1 MENIPVEKNKEYIV
15 DIIDNG
21 FEGEGITKIDGYTIF
36 INGAIKG
43 EKCKIIIVKV
53 TKSHAYGKII
63 EIIEKSKYRIE
74 ADCTTYKRCGG
85 CSLRH
90 IEYNKTLE
98 MKRDVVQNLVNKAL
112 ENKITVNDTIGMEK
126 PYYYR
131 NKAQYP
137 FGTNKNGDKVFG
149 IFAKRTHE
157 IIEINDCKIQ
167 NPISAKIAREVLKFV
182 RENNISVYN
191 EETGKGLVRH
201 LIVKVGIRTNE
212 VMCVIVLNGEKFEKE
227 QELVNLLLEKFNKDD
242 KNEFKIKTIVKNI
255 NTKNTNVIL
264 GNKNIVL
271 YGDGYIKDKLG
282 NYTFKISPMSFY
294 QTNPIQT
301 EVLYN
306 KAIEAAKLK
315 KSDVVLDLYCGIGTI
330 GIYAS
335 SFVNKVYG
343 IEIVEQ
349 AIEDAKENAR
359 INNIENIKFRC
370 GAVEDVLE
378 DLIKKENIAP
388 NIVFVDPPRRGLDK
402 NTVDNILK
410 LKPEKLIY
418 ISCNPATMVRDINMM
433 EAEYVVKEI
442 QPVDM
447 FPLTRTCG
455 SLCVARV
462 KELPVVLEFT
472 SFQDTIMFHKRG
484 RFGLE
489 KVQNNEINVKV
500 VLDMEC
506 GNI

>member
-63 EIIEKSKYRIE
+63 EIMEKSKHRVE

-85 CSLRH
+85 CNLRH

-137 FGTNKNGDKVFG
+137 FGIDKNGDKVFG
-149 IFAKRTHE
+149 IYAKRTHE
-157 IIEINDCKIQ
+157 IIEIDDCKIQ
-167 NPISAKIAREVLKFV
+167 NPISEKMAREVLEFV
-182 RENNISVYN
+182 RENNISIYN

-201 LIVKVGIRTNE
+201 LIVKVGIKTNE

-227 QELVNLLLEKFNKDD
+227 QEFVNILLEKFNKDN

-255 NTKNTNVIL
+255 NTKNSNVIL
-264 GNKNIVL
+264 GDKNIVL
-271 YGDGYIKDKLG
+271 YGDGYINDKLG
-282 NYTFKISPMSFY
+282 KYIFKISPMSFY
-294 QTNPIQT
+294 QTNPVQT
-301 EVLYN
+301 EILYN

-335 SFVNKVYG
+335 SLVNKVYG

-370 GAVEDVLE
+370 GAVENILE
-378 DLIKKENIAP
+378 DLIKEEKITP

-410 LKPEKLIY
+410 LKPEKVIY

-433 EAEYVVKEI
+433 EAEYDVKEI

-447 FPLTRTCG
+447 FPYTSHVECC
-455 SLCVARV
+455 S
-462 KELPVVLEFT
+462 VL
-472 SFQDTIMFHKRG
+472 QLKRDT
-484 RFGLE
+484 
-489 KVQNNEINVKV
+489 
-500 VLDMEC
+500 
-506 GNI
+506 

>member
-21 FEGEGITKIDGYTIF
+21 FEGEGIAKIDGYTIF
-36 INGAIKG
+36 IDGGIKG
-43 EKCKIIIVKV
+43 EKCRILIVKV
-53 TKSHAYGKII
+53 TKSHGYGKLI
-63 EIIEKSKYRIE
+63 EVIEKSKYRVE

-85 CSLRH
+85 CNLRH

-98 MKRDVVQNLVNKAL
+98 MKRDVVQNLVNKIL
-112 ENKITVNDTIGMEK
+112 ENKITVRNTIGMEK

-137 FGTNKNGDKVFG
+137 FGINKNGDKTFG
-149 IFAKRTHE
+149 IYAKRTHE
-157 IIEINDCKIQ
+157 IIDIDDCKIQ
-167 NPISAKIAREVLKFV
+167 NPISKKIAREVLEFV
-182 RENNISVYN
+182 KENNVNVYN
-191 EETGKGLVRH
+191 EETGKGLLRH
-201 LIVKVGIRTNE
+201 LIVKVGIKTNE
-212 VMCVIVLNGEKFEKE
+212 VMCIIVLNEEKFEKE
-227 QELVNLLLEKFNKDD
+227 QELVKLLIEKFNKDD
-242 KNEFKIKTIVKNI
+242 KNEFKIQTIVKNI

-264 GNKNIVL
+264 GDKNIVL

-282 NYTFKISPMSFY
+282 NYVFKISPMSFY

-335 SFVNKVYG
+335 SFVSKVYG

-349 AIEDAKENAR
+349 AIEDAKENAI
-359 INNIENIKFRC
+359 INNIENIKFKC
-370 GAVEDVLE
+370 GAVENILE
-378 DLIKKENIAP
+378 NLIKEENIVP

-402 NTVDNILK
+402 NTIDNILK
-410 LKPEKLIY
+410 LRPEKVIY

-433 EAEYVVKEI
+433 EGKYQIKEI

-447 FPLTRTCG
+447 FPYT
-455 SLCVARV
+455 SNVECVALLYA
-462 KELPVVLEFT
+462 KET
-472 SFQDTIMFHKRG
+472 M
-484 RFGLE
+484 
-489 KVQNNEINVKV
+489 
-500 VLDMEC
+500 
-506 GNI
+506 

>member
-15 DIIDNG
+15 EIIDNG
-21 FEGEGITKIDGYTIF
+21 FEGEGIAKIDGYTIF
-36 INGAIKG
+36 IEGGIKG
-43 EKCKIIIVKV
+43 EKCKILIVKV
-53 TKSHAYGKII
+53 TKSHAYGKLI
-63 EIIEKSKYRIE
+63 EIIDKSKYRIE

-85 CSLRH
+85 CNLRH

-98 MKRDVVQNLVNKAL
+98 MKRDVVQNLVNKTL
-112 ENKITVNDTIGMEK
+112 ENKITVNKTIGMYK

-137 FGTNKNGDKVFG
+137 LGINKNGDKTFG
-149 IFAKRTHE
+149 IYAKRTHE
-157 IIEINDCKIQ
+157 IIEIDDCKIQ
-167 NPISAKIAREVLKFV
+167 NPISAKIARKVMEFIKK
-182 RENNISVYN
+182 NNISVYD
-191 EETGKGLVRH
+191 EQTKKGLFRH

-212 VMCVIVLNGEKFEKE
+212 IMCVIVLNGEKFEKE
-227 QELVNLLLEKFNKDD
+227 QEFVNFLIEEFNKNDR
-242 KNEFKIKTIVKNI
+242 NELRIKTIVKNI

-271 YGDGYIKDKLG
+271 YGNGYIKDVLG
-282 NYTFKISPMSFY
+282 DYIFKISPMSFY

-306 KAIEAAKLK
+306 KAIELADLK

-335 SFVNKVYG
+335 SYVNKVYG

-349 AIEDAKENAR
+349 AIEDAKENAK

-370 GAVEDVLE
+370 GAVENILE
-378 DLIKKENIAP
+378 DLIKEENITP
-388 NIVFVDPPRRGLDK
+388 NIVFVDPPRRGLDR

-410 LKPEKLIY
+410 LKPEKVIY

-433 EAEYVVKEI
+433 ETEYDIKEI

-447 FPLTRTCG
+447 FPYT
-455 SLCVARV
+455 SHVECVCLL
-462 KELPVVLEFT
+462 KL
-472 SFQDTIMFHKRG
+472 S
-484 RFGLE
+484 
-489 KVQNNEINVKV
+489 
-500 VLDMEC
+500 
-506 GNI
+506 

>member
-21 FEGEGITKIDGYTIF
+21 FEGEGIAKIDGYTIF

-43 EKCKIIIVKV
+43 EKCKILIVKV
-53 TKSHAYGKII
+53 TKSHGYGKLI
-63 EIIEKSKYRIE
+63 EIIDKSNDRVE
-74 ADCTTYKRCGG
+74 ADCATYKRCGG

-90 IEYNKTLE
+90 IKYSKTLE
-98 MKRDVVQNLVNKAL
+98 MKKDVVQNLVNKAL
-112 ENKITVNDTIGMEK
+112 NNKIEVNDTIGMDK

-137 FGTNKNGDKVFG
+137 FGINKNGEKVFG
-149 IFAKRTHE
+149 IFAQRTHE
-157 IIEINDCKIQ
+157 IIEIQECKIQ
-167 NPISAKIAREVLKFV
+167 NPISEKIAREVLKFV
-182 RENNISVYN
+182 RKNNISVYN
-191 EETGKGLVRH
+191 EQTRKGLVRH
-201 LIVKVGIRTNE
+201 IIVKVGIKTNE

-227 QELVNLLLEKFNKDD
+227 QEFVSFLLEKFNG
-242 KNEFKIKTIVKNI
+242 NEYGFKIKTIVKNI

-264 GNKNIVL
+264 GDKNIVL
-271 YGDGYIKDKLG
+271 YGDGYINDKLG

-294 QTNPIQT
+294 QTNPVQT

-335 SFVNKVYG
+335 SFVDKVYG

-370 GAVEDVLE
+370 GAVEDILE
-378 DLIKKENIAP
+378 DLIKEENIKP

-410 LKPEKLIY
+410 LKPEKVIY

-433 EAEYVVKEI
+433 EAEYDVKEI

-447 FPLTRTCG
+447 FPYT
-455 SLCVARV
+455 SHVECVATLN
-462 KELPVVLEFT
+462 KVL
-472 SFQDTIMFHKRG
+472 
-484 RFGLE
+484 
-489 KVQNNEINVKV
+489 
-500 VLDMEC
+500 
-506 GNI
+506 

>member
-63 EIIEKSKYRIE
+63 EIMEKSKHRVE

-85 CSLRH
+85 CNLRH

-112 ENKITVNDTIGMEK
+112 ANKITVNDTIGMEK

-137 FGTNKNGDKVFG
+137 FGINKNGDKVFG

-157 IIEINDCKIQ
+157 IIEIDDCKIQ
-167 NPISAKIAREVLKFV
+167 NPISAKIAREVLEFV

-191 EETGKGLVRH
+191 EETGKGLFRH
-201 LIVKVGIRTNE
+201 LIVKVGIKTNE

-433 EAEYVVKEI
+433 EAEYMVKEI

-462 KELPVVLEFT
+462 KELPVILEFT

-489 KVQNNEINVKV
+489 KVQNSEINVKV

>member
-43 EKCKIIIVKV
+43 EKCKILIVKV

-63 EIIEKSKYRIE
+63 EIMEKSKHRVE

-137 FGTNKNGDKVFG
+137 FGIDKNGDKVFG
-149 IFAKRTHE
+149 IYAKRTHE
-157 IIEINDCKIQ
+157 IIEIDDCKIQ
-167 NPISAKIAREVLKFV
+167 NPISEKMAREVLEFV
-182 RENNISVYN
+182 RENNISIYN

-201 LIVKVGIRTNE
+201 LIVKVGIKTNE

-227 QELVNLLLEKFNKDD
+227 QEFVNILLEKFNKDN

-255 NTKNTNVIL
+255 NTKNSNVIL
-264 GNKNIVL
+264 GDKNIVL
-271 YGDGYIKDKLG
+271 YGDGYINDKLG
-282 NYTFKISPMSFY
+282 KYIFKISPMSFY
-294 QTNPIQT
+294 QTNPVQT
-301 EVLYN
+301 EILYN

-335 SFVNKVYG
+335 SLVNKVYG

-370 GAVEDVLE
+370 GAVENILE
-378 DLIKKENIAP
+378 DLIKEENITP

-410 LKPEKLIY
+410 LKPEKVIY

-433 EAEYVVKEI
+433 EAEYDVKEI

-447 FPLTRTCG
+447 FPYTSHVECC
-455 SLCVARV
+455 S
-462 KELPVVLEFT
+462 VL
-472 SFQDTIMFHKRG
+472 QLKRDT
-484 RFGLE
+484 
-489 KVQNNEINVKV
+489 
-500 VLDMEC
+500 
-506 GNI
+506 

>member
-1 MENIPVEKNKEYIV
+1 MESIPVEKNKEYIV

-21 FEGEGITKIDGYTIF
+21 FEGEGIAKIDGYTIF
-36 INGAIKG
+36 IDGVIKG
-43 EKCKIIIVKV
+43 EKCRILIVKV
-53 TKSHAYGKII
+53 TKSHGYGKLI
-63 EIIEKSKYRIE
+63 ELIEKSKYRVE

-85 CSLRH
+85 CNLRH

-98 MKRDVVQNLVNKAL
+98 IKRDVVQNLVNKIL
-112 ENKITVNDTIGMEK
+112 ENKITVRNTIGMEK

-137 FGTNKNGDKVFG
+137 FGINKNGDKTFG
-149 IFAKRTHE
+149 IYAKRTHE
-157 IIEINDCKIQ
+157 IIDIDDCKIQ
-167 NPISAKIAREVLKFV
+167 NPISKKIATEVLEFV
-182 RENNISVYN
+182 KENNVNVYN
-191 EETGKGLVRH
+191 EETGKGLLRH
-201 LIVKVGIRTNE
+201 LIVKVGIKTNE
-212 VMCVIVLNGEKFEKE
+212 VMCVIVLNEEKFEKE
-227 QELVNLLLEKFNKDD
+227 QELVKLLIEKFNKDD
-242 KNEFKIKTIVKNI
+242 KNEFKIQTIVKNI

-264 GNKNIVL
+264 GDKNIVL

-282 NYTFKISPMSFY
+282 NYVFKISPMSFY

-335 SFVNKVYG
+335 SFVSKVYG

-349 AIEDAKENAR
+349 AIEDAKENAM
-359 INNIENIKFRC
+359 INNIENIKFKC
-370 GAVEDVLE
+370 GAVENILE
-378 DLIKKENIAP
+378 DLIKEENIAP

-402 NTVDNILK
+402 NTIDNILK
-410 LKPEKLIY
+410 LRPEKVIY

-433 EAEYVVKEI
+433 EGEYQIKEI

-447 FPLTRTCG
+447 FPYTSHIETVTVLTQKNQQ
-455 SLCVARV
+455 V
-462 KELPVVLEFT
+462 
-472 SFQDTIMFHKRG
+472 
-484 RFGLE
+484 
-489 KVQNNEINVKV
+489 
-500 VLDMEC
+500 
-506 GNI
+506 